1 MPGDRAAPDGNVA
14 GWFRHRYAAAAPA
27 TWSRKLATP
36 RSAATWWR
44 AQGRLAADPTVLV
57 ERHRETPDRARALT
71 VARATEI
78 LSLDGA
84 SDQLNRIS
92 GLMIPSSLVDISSKA
107 RGTSSNPNS

>member
-1 MPGDRAAPDGNVA
+1 MAARGRRAVDKTL
-14 GWFRHRYAAAAPA
+14 Y
-27 TWSRKLATP
+27 
-36 RSAATWWR
+36 
-44 AQGRLAADPTVLV
+44 
-57 ERHRETPDRARALT
+57 ETA
-71 VARATEI
+71 ARATEI